1 MEMSDRDIEELDS
14 LARWL
19 DAKFRVPGTQ
29 FRFGYDSLIGL
40 VPGVGDSVMLLP
52 GIYLI
57 AKARRLGARKST
69 LWRMAGNTAL
79 DFVVGAVPLLGDV
92 FDASFK
98 ANIRNIALLRQDL
111 VSRPERF
118 ASGQASGTAAED
130 RHTKPLNIGVQSPR
144 GTAGS
149 PSD

>member
-1 MEMSDRDIEELDS
+1 MMSDHDIEKLDR

-19 DAKFRVPGTQ
+19 DAKYRIPGTP

-57 AKARRLGARKST
+57 AKARRLGVRKST

-79 DFVVGAVPLLGDV
+79 DFVIGAVPLLGDV
-92 FDASFK
+92 FDATFK
-98 ANIRNIALLRQDL
+98 ANIRNITLLRQDL
-111 VSRPERF
+111 MSRSEPPAPGLMTHEAR
-118 ASGQASGTAAED
+118 AKTLNSRSQSSG
-130 RHTKPLNIGVQSPR
+130 
-144 GTAGS
+144 
-149 PSD
+149 

>member
-1 MEMSDRDIEELDS
+1 MSDRDIEKLDR

-19 DAKFRVPGTQ
+19 DAKYRIPGTP

-57 AKARRLGARKST
+57 AKARRLGVRKST

-79 DFVVGAVPLLGDV
+79 DFVIGAVPLFGDV
-92 FDASFK
+92 FDATFK
-98 ANIRNIALLRQDL
+98 SNIRNIALLRQDL
-111 VSRPERF
+111 VSRPQKF
-118 ASGQASGTAAED
+118 ASAHA
-130 RHTKPLNIGVQSPR
+130 PR
-144 GTAGS
+144 ATPHDAHAKTRRS
-149 PSD
+149 RA

>member
-1 MEMSDRDIEELDS
+1 MSDRDIEELDR

-118 ASGQASGTAAED
+118 ASGQASRATT
-130 RHTKPLNIGVQSPR
+130 HVNT
-144 GTAGS
+144 
-149 PSD
+149 

>member
-1 MEMSDRDIEELDS
+1 MSDHDIEKLDR

-19 DAKFRVPGTQ
+19 DAKYRIPGTP

-57 AKARRLGARKST
+57 AKARRLGVRKST

-79 DFVVGAVPLLGDV
+79 DFVIGAVPLFGDV
-92 FDASFK
+92 FDATFK
-98 ANIRNIALLRQDL
+98 SNIRNIALLRQDL
-111 VSRPERF
+111 VSRPEQF
-118 ASGQASGTAAED
+118 ASGQTPHEAHSKSLHSRA
-130 RHTKPLNIGVQSPR
+130 QS
-144 GTAGS
+144 AG
-149 PSD
+149 